1 MEDEHDQLIGRLNNL
16 EKVTVEDEKIDETDP
31 NEEFL
36 EELQQMDIDDFFRKQ
51 EEEIFRRRTAVGNG
65 GEGGGRGYINN

>member
-1 MEDEHDQLIGRLNNL
+1 MEDEHDQLISRLNNL

-51 EEEIFRRRTAVGNG
+51 EEEIFRRRTAAGNG
-65 GEGGGRGYINN
+65 GGGGRGYINN